1 MEKYK
6 VIIDTDPGIDDTTA
20 LILTMF
26 DERLD
31 VKLYTT
37 VKGNIN
43 VDIATNN
50 MLHLLEKFGKKI
62 PVARGC
68 EKGMVRD
75 TPDASWL
82 HGKWGMGETYIPPK
96 AKTKPIKKD
105 AVEAMYEI
113 IMQNPHEISLILF
126 GPHTNV
132 GNLFKTHPDC
142 APLVKQIIFEG
153 FSPYGLK
160 GVKPHISFNIRTDPE
175 AFKYVLD
182 SGVPLV
188 IIPSELGR
196 NVTHL
201 PEKMVHKIGKMNDT
215 GAFLE
220 EIYQNYWER
229 GYEDKRI
236 ATNDTDAYLYLVE
249 PEMFTSIGVD
259 VAIDLQDTPGKTY
272 ATIREGDD
280 GGHISLV
287 VNCDREKFEE
297 SFLSKIRNLGNIKL

>member
-20 LILTMF
+20 LILSMF

-50 MLHLLEKFGKKI
+50 MLHLLEKFGKSV
-62 PVARGC
+62 PVARGG
-68 EKGMVRD
+68 ERGMMRD

-96 AKTKPIKKD
+96 AKTKVIKKD

-113 IMQNPHEISLILF
+113 IKNNPHEITILMF

-132 GNLFKTHPDC
+132 GNLLKKHPDV
-142 APLVKQIIFEG
+142 APLIKHIIFEG
-153 FSPYGLK
+153 FSPYGYK
-160 GVKPHISFNIRTDPE
+160 GIKPHISFNIRTDPE

-182 SGVPLV
+182 SGIPLSV
-188 IIPSELGR
+188 IPSEMGR
-196 NVTHL
+196 NEGRL
-201 PEKMVHKIGKMNDT
+201 PESLVKKIGKMNDT

-229 GYEDKRI
+229 GYDDKRI
-236 ATNDTDAYLYLVE
+236 ATNDTLAYLYLVE
-249 PEMFTSIGVD
+249 PELFKIRKADIEVNLTD
-259 VAIDLQDTPGKTY
+259 APGKTI
-272 ATIREGDD
+272 ATFSPKGKIRVAMG
-280 GGHISLV
+280 LKRRMFV
-287 VNCDREKFEE
+287 E
-297 SFLSKIRNLGNIKL
+297 SFLSKIKNLDNINL